1 MILPSPCPDCLF
13 RCLSFL
19 VASMTLR
26 VASAS
31 PLIGSDTLFHR
42 PNKVSGDQVLRPYQ
56 QNGKTVAI
64 RQFNGR
70 IPPPSTRFRAFLAD
84 GAATTGALASGVG

>member
-1 MILPSPCPDCLF
+1 MRSGGAGPSYGVIMIGGGAIDLVRVDC
-13 RCLSFL
+13 
-19 VASMTLR
+19 
-26 VASAS
+26 
-31 PLIGSDTLFHR
+31 HE
-42 PNKVSGDQVLRPYQ
+42 VLRPYQ

-84 GAATTGALASGVG
+84 GAATTGALASGFG